1 MNRTRFILF
10 LAIIPLTLF
19 LSFSEPLLIMLG
31 QDPQVSKVASH
42 YIIFMIPSFF
52 LFGLFD
58 ANRLFLNCMEISSVA
73 TTLLVAS
80 LPLHMF
86 LCYFFVFILKIGVF
100 GVCIAMTVTDL
111 FLLGSISLYSSKT
124 SLKKVRDAWVL
135 PNRESFKE
143 WREILEIGI
152 PGVLMY
158 MVEWSACE
166 GLILMS
172 GLIGVAELSTMG
184 IILVLIPLLEC
195 FSFGMQFT
203 ITIYAG
209 NAIGEGAVEKAYTF
223 AKAGFAMVCYSTTLV
238 AIMIILT
245 RKNLILFFT
254 EDPAVR
260 TLYASAMIVLAI

>member
-1 MNRTRFILF
+1 M
-10 LAIIPLTLF
+10 
-19 LSFSEPLLIMLG
+19 
-31 QDPQVSKVASH
+31 
-42 YIIFMIPSFF
+42 
-52 LFGLFD
+52 
-58 ANRLFLNCMEISSVA
+58 A
-73 TTLLVAS
+73 TTLLVLS

-86 LCYFFVFILKIGVF
+86 FCYFFVFILKIGVF
-100 GVCIAMTVTDL
+100 GVCIAMTATDL
-111 FLLGSISLYSSKT
+111 FLLGSISLYSSTT
-124 SLKKVRDAWVL
+124 SLKKVRDAWIM

-158 MVEWSACE
+158 MTEWSACE

-223 AKAGFAMVCYSTTLV
+223 VKAGFVMVCFSTTLV

>member
-1 MNRTRFILF
+1 
-10 LAIIPLTLF
+10 
-19 LSFSEPLLIMLG
+19 
-31 QDPQVSKVASH
+31 
-42 YIIFMIPSFF
+42 
-52 LFGLFD
+52 
-58 ANRLFLNCMEISSVA
+58 
-73 TTLLVAS
+73 
-80 LPLHMF
+80 
-86 LCYFFVFILKIGVF
+86 
-100 GVCIAMTVTDL
+100 MTATDL
-111 FLLGSISLYSSKT
+111 FLLGSISLYSSTT
-124 SLKKVRDAWVL
+124 SLKKVRDAWIM

-158 MVEWSACE
+158 MTEWSACE

-195 FSFGMQFT
+195 FSVGMQFT

-223 AKAGFAMVCYSTTLV
+223 VKAGFVMVCFSTTLV